1 MSDNS
6 ILLRY
11 KSICNELEP
20 IYPLSE
26 AKAIARMAIES
37 VSNKKIHDAIANPQL
52 TLSDG
57 EITQLEYYISQL
69 KLQKPI
75 QYILGNTEFFG
86 LNLKVTPSVLIPRPE
101 TEELVDWIL
110 TTHNESS
117 PSILDIG
124 TGSGCIAI
132 TLAKN
137 IPGAKVFAL
146 DISSKALE
154 VASKNAM
161 ENGVS
166 LTLINENILNLPA
179 ELSGSP
185 FDIIVSNPPYVR
197 ESEKELMAPNVLE
210 NEPEL
215 ALFVSDVNPLEFY
228 KAIAS
233 VAQKHLKPKG
243 WVYCEINEAFGIETA
258 SVFAERGF
266 VNVTLRKDI
275 NGKERML
282 RCRRGEVKS

>member
-86 LNLKVTPSVLIPRPE
+86 LNLKVAPSVLIPRPE

-132 TLAKN
+132 ALAKN

-146 DISSKALE
+146 DISSEALE
-154 VASKNAM
+154 VASKNAT

-282 RCRRGEVKS
+282 RCRRGEVES

>member
-6 ILLRY
+6 ILYRY
-11 KSICNELEP
+11 KSICNELESL
-20 IYPLSE
+20 YPLSE
-26 AKAIARMAIES
+26 AKAIARIAIES
-37 VSNKKIHDAIANPQL
+37 VSNKSIHDAIANPQL
-52 TLSDG
+52 TLSND
-57 EITQLEYYISQL
+57 ESTLLEYYISQL

-86 LNLKVTPSVLIPRPE
+86 LNLRVTPSVLIPRPE

-110 TTHNESS
+110 KTHNSTS

-132 TLAKN
+132 ALAKN

-146 DISSKALE
+146 DISPEAL
-154 VASKNAM
+154 VLASENAEKNDAS
-161 ENGVS
+161 V
-166 LTLINENILNLPA
+166 TFINKNILHLPT
-179 ELSGSP
+179 ELDGSP

-197 ESEKELMAPNVLE
+197 ESEKKLMEPNVLE
-210 NEPEL
+210 YEPEL
-215 ALFVSDVNPLEFY
+215 ALYVSDANPLEFY

-258 SVFAERGF
+258 SIFAEMGF
-266 VNVTLRKDI
+266 SDLTIRKDI

-282 RCRRGEVKS
+282 RCRKGKAGR

>member
-86 LNLKVTPSVLIPRPE
+86 LNLKVTPSVLIPRLE

-132 TLAKN
+132 ALAKN

-146 DISSKALE
+146 DISSEALE
-154 VASKNAM
+154 VASKNAT

-282 RCRRGEVKS
+282 RCRRGEVES

>member
-146 DISSKALE
+146 DISSEALE

-282 RCRRGEVKS
+282 RCRRGEVGS

>member
-282 RCRRGEVKS
+282 RCRRGEVES

>member
-146 DISSKALE
+146 DISSEALE

-282 RCRRGEVKS
+282 RCRRGEVES